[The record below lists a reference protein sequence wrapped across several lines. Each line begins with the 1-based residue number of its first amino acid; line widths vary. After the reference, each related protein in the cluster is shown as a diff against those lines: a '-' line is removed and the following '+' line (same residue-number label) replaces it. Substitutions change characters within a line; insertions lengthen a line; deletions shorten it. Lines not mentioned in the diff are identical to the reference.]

1 MRLAPLLLLLSVAVG
16 CGSDSPGTGSTAPS
30 AIELKLDPPKP
41 KVDHVAELANTTE
54 ARVTSLEKRA
64 NSIEEKLTQ
73 IEKLLG
79 QTHTDVDSI
88 KKFLSQPPSMAA
100 APVKPVPA
108 PPAEDA
114 ASEGQPAQ
122 RLPKPPVKRP
132 PADPMAT
139 YTGLLM
145 FTQPNGACSY
155 CEKFNAIAAQEGFTG
170 YRVAY
175 VETEDDFKRA
185 GIERTPVFLLFKDGR
200 PVGEPIV
207 GFDGSMA
214 AFREIMRQ
222 LNSVVTSGRRISY
235 ERQEE
240 PAQQGPS
247 A

>member
-1 MRLAPLLLLLSVAVG
+1 MRLVPLLLVLSVAVG

-41 KVDHVAELANTTE
+41 NPVAQPLSTVE
-54 ARVTSLEKRA
+54 ARVMSLEKRA
-64 NSIEEKLTQ
+64 NSIEEKLSQ

-79 QTHTDVDSI
+79 QTHTDMDSI
-88 KKFLSQPPSMAA
+88 KKFLSQPPPMAA

-122 RLPKPPVKRP
+122 RVPKPPVKRP
-132 PADPMAT
+132 VADPMAT

-200 PVGEPIV
+200 PVGEPIK

-240 PAQQGPS
+240 PVTEGPS